1 MSVVKVGDSAVGI
14 CPCHSPSP
22 LLANVTYT
30 SGIGTVLVNGSPV
43 MVLGGTGVSSCGH
56 NAIIITGS
64 ASVTVG
70 GSGVHLIG
78 GTCQVCAGTAT
89 TTTASSDVLGS

>member
-1 MSVVKVGDSAVGI
+1 MSVVKVGDSAVGV
-14 CPCHSPSP
+14 CPCHPSP
-22 LLANVTYT
+22 LPANVTYT
-30 SGIGTVLVNGSPV
+30 SGIGIVLVNGSPV

-56 NAIIITGS
+56 SAIIIIGS
-64 ASVTVG
+64 ATVLAG

-89 TTTASSDVLGS
+89 TTTASSDVTGN